1 MRKKVIQVDTKD
13 FFKLF
18 KVEITLLVDLVAIAA
33 FFSNP
38 LFSTNMVLVAPL
50 LVSGTLASMSAGLFN
65 NIYDRDI
72 DTKME
77 RTAYRWK
84 LINDS
89 NLKQFSVL
97 AALMV
102 GASFIISY
110 IFINLLTA
118 LLIFSGFLAYVVLYT
133 IVLKRRT
140 SWNIVL
146 GGIAGSFPALAGWS
160 TLSDSLSI
168 TAYFIAFLVFL
179 WTPTHFWN
187 LATSHA
193 EEYKKA
199 NVPMLPAVVSR
210 TKSEFYVLLSSIV
223 LVVYSLIPLVVR
235 TINVGILYYGFAVVM
250 GGVIV
255 YTAVKPLISPVSVN
269 FFKKSF
275 GFTNFYLLI
284 LLISISLVSIVR

>member
-1 MRKKVIQVDTKD
+1 VNIKD

-18 KVEITLLVDLVAIAA
+18 KVEITLLVDLVAVAA

-38 LFSTNMVLVAPL
+38 VYSLRIVLIVPL
-50 LVSGTLASMSAGLFN
+50 LLSGTLASMSAGLFN

-84 LINDS
+84 LVNSS
-89 NLKQFSVL
+89 NLKQIFF
-97 AALMV
+97 V
-102 GASFIISY
+102 GIVMMITSFAISY
-110 IFINLLTA
+110 FLINLLTA
-118 LLIFSGFLAYVVLYT
+118 ILIFAGFLSYVVLYT
-133 IVLKRRT
+133 MVLKRRT

-193 EEYKKA
+193 EDYRKA
-199 NVPMLPAVVSR
+199 RVPMLPAVVSA
-210 TKSEFYVLLSSIV
+210 TKSEFYVLISSVI
-223 LVVYSLIPLVVR
+223 LVAYSLIPLFVQV
-235 TINVGILYYGFAVVM
+235 INVGILYYSFAIVL
-250 GGVIV
+250 GGVII
-255 YTAVKPLISPVSVN
+255 YTAVKPLISAVDER
-269 FFKKSF
+269 FFKRSF

>member
-1 MRKKVIQVDTKD
+1 MNVRG

-18 KVEITLLVDLVAIAA
+18 KVEITLLVDLVAVAA

-38 LFSTNMVLVAPL
+38 SFSSNIVLIVPL

-77 RTAYRWK
+77 RTSYRWK
-84 LINDS
+84 ILNAS
-89 NLKQFSVL
+89 NVKPIFSLGIV
-97 AALMV
+97 MV
-102 GASFIISY
+102 AVSFLISY
-110 IFINLLTA
+110 FVINLLTA
-118 LLIFSGFLAYVVLYT
+118 LLIFSGFLSYVVLYT

-187 LATSHA
+187 LATSHVND
-193 EEYKKA
+193 YRKA
-199 NVPMLPAVVSR
+199 GVPMLPAVVSA
-210 TKSEFYVLLSSIV
+210 TKSEFYVLISSIV
-223 LVVYSLIPLVVR
+223 LVAYSLVPLVVR
-235 TINVGILYYGFAVVM
+235 SINVGIVYYVFAAAL
-250 GGVIV
+250 GGVILF
-255 YTAVKPLISPVSVN
+255 TAVKPLLGPVN
-269 FFKKSF
+269 EKFFKKSF

>member
-1 MRKKVIQVDTKD
+1 MNAKD

-18 KVEITLLVDLVAIAA
+18 KVEITLLVDLVAVAA

-38 LFSTNMVLVAPL
+38 LFSTRVVLIAPL

-72 DTKME
+72 DTKMD

-89 NLKQFSVL
+89 NLKQFSVFSI
-97 AALMV
+97 LMV
-102 GASFIISY
+102 AASFTISY

-187 LATSHA
+187 LATSHV

-210 TKSEFYVLLSSIV
+210 TKSEFYVLLSSII

-235 TINVGILYYGFAVVM
+235 SINVGILYYVFAVVM

-255 YTAVKPLISPVSVN
+255 YTAVKPLISPVSAN

>member
-1 MRKKVIQVDTKD
+1 MNIKD

-18 KVEITLLVDLVAIAA
+18 KVEITLLVDLVAVAA

-38 LFSTNMVLVAPL
+38 VYSLRIVLIVPL
-50 LVSGTLASMSAGLFN
+50 LLSGTLASMSAGLFN

-84 LINDS
+84 LVNSS
-89 NLKQFSVL
+89 NLKQIFF
-97 AALMV
+97 V
-102 GASFIISY
+102 GIVMMITSFAISY
-110 IFINLLTA
+110 FLINLLTA
-118 LLIFSGFLAYVVLYT
+118 ILIFAGFLSYVVLYT
-133 IVLKRRT
+133 MVLKRRT

-193 EEYKKA
+193 EDYRKA
-199 NVPMLPAVVSR
+199 RVPMLPAVVSA
-210 TKSEFYVLLSSIV
+210 TKSEFYVLISSVI
-223 LVVYSLIPLVVR
+223 LVAYSLIPLFVQV
-235 TINVGILYYGFAVVM
+235 INVGILYYSFAIVL
-250 GGVIV
+250 GGVII
-255 YTAVKPLISPVSVN
+255 YTAVKPLISAVDER
-269 FFKKSF
+269 FFKRSF